1 LDSPG
6 GEGGLQTVS
15 GGRLLILPALLA
27 VGMAAALSVAV
38 AQQPPR
44 VAVQDAD
51 DRIPTLDLREV
62 DSAFERDSV
71 RFTLITWGRWRA
83 RALLDRAFLVVDLD
97 PQTRR
102 RYRVVIRGAKR
113 RLVGGLYLKRNGRDK
128 ALRRLRVWRNDR
140 RSVSVRVPARS
151 LHLAAPG
158 RYAWRAQSL
167 VTHSRCPRV
176 CFDRAPDRG
185 DALVEVPAPAPG

>member
-1 LDSPG
+1 
-6 GEGGLQTVS
+6 VS
-15 GGRLLILPALLA
+15 ARRLLPLPALLA
-27 VGMAAALSVAV
+27 LGLALALSAM

-44 VAVQDAD
+44 VAVQDAN
-51 DRIPTLDLREV
+51 DRLPKLDLREV

-71 RFTLITWGRWRA
+71 RFTFVTWGRWRA
-83 RALLDRAFLVVDLD
+83 RSLLDRAFLVVDLD
-97 PQTRR
+97 PQTGT
-102 RYRVVIRGAKR
+102 RYRVVVRATRRSLAGVLYRKR
-113 RLVGGLYLKRNGRDK
+113 DGRDRP
-128 ALRRLRVWRNDR
+128 LRGLRVWRRDR

-167 VTHSRCPRV
+167 VTGSHCARV

-185 DALVEVPAPAPG
+185 DALVEVPAPALG